1 MTSSLPKTMKAAQYH
16 PETNTIGLE
25 EIPVPKPSEED
36 LLIKTI
42 AASLCHSDLVR
53 SQALTYDELLD
64 ALQLG
69 KP

>member
-1 MTSSLPKTMKAAQYH
+1 MKAAQYH

-53 SQALTYDELLD
+53 N
-64 ALQLG
+64 
-69 KP
+69 